1 MRGLV
6 LAGLV
11 LAGASL
17 AQEPPIVDVAMPTP
31 TATPSPSPDTPVVE
45 SLDYEIGS
53 GDVLEIDVFG
63 NDDLSRTATVQPD
76 GRITI
81 PLLGDVTVGGLT
93 PREAATLLTELL
105 GRDYLVN
112 PQVDLR
118 VKEYLSQFVTVVG
131 EVQSPGRKPL
141 KGRTRLIDALVD
153 AGGLT
158 TRASGEVIVTRISG
172 GFPDGGHTLTVR
184 LGGALTSASEGV
196 IETVLRNGDVVTVS
210 SRHYITVEGEVQR
223 PNRYAVDSELTVS
236 GAISLAGGLTRFG
249 SNNVRVRR
257 LDPVTGRTEIIE
269 VDLKAI
275 QRGKLS
281 DLVLQ
286 PNDAVSVQRRLF

>member
-1 MRGLV
+1 MTGVLLAGFV
-6 LAGLV
+6 LAGVPLAV
-11 LAGASL
+11 LQAPVTA
-17 AQEPPIVDVAMPTP
+17 TP
-31 TATPSPSPDTPVVE
+31 TATPTAEATAQPVEE
-45 SLDYEIGS
+45 SREYQIGS
-53 GDVLEIDVFG
+53 GDILEIDVFG

-76 GRITI
+76 GRITL

-93 PREAATLLTELL
+93 PRETAVRLTELL

-112 PQVDLR
+112 PQVDVR
-118 VKEYLSQFVTVVG
+118 VKEYLSQYVTVVG

-172 GFPDGGHTLTVR
+172 GFPDGYHTLTVR
-184 LGGALTSASEGV
+184 LGGALTPASERV
-196 IETVLRNGDVVTVS
+196 IETILRNGDVVTVS

-223 PNRYAVDSELTVS
+223 PNRYVVDSELTVS

-249 SNNVRVRR
+249 GGNVRVRR
-257 LDPVTGRTEIIE
+257 VDPATGKTEILE

-275 QRGKLS
+275 RKGKQT
-281 DLVLQ
+281 DLILQ
-286 PNDAVSVQRRLF
+286 PNDAVSVPRRLF